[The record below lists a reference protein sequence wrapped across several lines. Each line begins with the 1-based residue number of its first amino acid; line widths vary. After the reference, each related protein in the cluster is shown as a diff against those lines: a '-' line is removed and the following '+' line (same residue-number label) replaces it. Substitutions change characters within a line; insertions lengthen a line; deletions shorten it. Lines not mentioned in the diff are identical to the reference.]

1 MRKNSKYTINAV
13 LPRVIPLHNLPY
25 RLARLLAAMLLGL
38 ALSSFAGA
46 ADLQIP
52 ELGDSSAGLISPAQE
67 YELGQKW
74 LQVFRAQVPT
84 TSDPFLQSYVEDL
97 IRRLA
102 TYSELDD
109 RRLEILVIHNPTLNA
124 FAVPGGIIGVHT
136 GLFRYA
142 DTEEQ
147 FSSVLAHEIA
157 HLSQRHY
164 ARRVE
169 QQEKSS
175 APMMAAMLASIILGM
190 TAGTDAGLAALS
202 AVNAGAL
209 EAQLRFSRQ
218 MEQEADRLGMETL
231 VRSGM
236 DPYAM
241 SDMFENMLRASR
253 FTRKPPEFLMTHPV
267 TESRVSDSRLR
278 AQQFNRGLTEAKL
291 DYEMVKVRAQL
302 MHEKNRSAAIQ
313 IFRDELRG
321 NDYSD
326 TAASYGLALALINNG
341 QSEEAE
347 KIIEPLFKEYPES
360 PFLKVAKA
368 DVFVEQENYEGALK
382 ILREALKTNPNHHG
396 YNTRI
401 AEVLMAAG
409 QYKEC
414 SEVLRAHVKRRPKD
428 DYIWYLLAE
437 VEGLA
442 GNIFE
447 VHLARAQYF
456 KLNGLFDK
464 AEIQLINALKI
475 TKSKDEQTRARLQQE
490 LKEIRNMR
498 RELAEFG

>member
-1 MRKNSKYTINAV
+1 
-13 LPRVIPLHNLPY
+13 
-25 RLARLLAAMLLGL
+25 MLIGL
-38 ALSSFAGA
+38 SLSSFVLA

-52 ELGDSSAGLISPAQE
+52 DLGDSSAGLISPAQE

-74 LQVFRAQVPT
+74 LQVYRAQVPT
-84 TSDPFLQSYVEDL
+84 TSDPFLQTYVEDL
-97 IRRLA
+97 IRQLA
-102 TYSELDD
+102 TYSQLDD

-142 DTEEQ
+142 ATEEQ
-147 FSSVLAHEIA
+147 FASVLAHELA

-169 QQEKSS
+169 KQKNSS
-175 APMMAAMLASIILGM
+175 GPLMAAMLASIILGM

-202 AVNAGAL
+202 AVNASAL
-209 EAQLRFSRQ
+209 DAQLRFSRQ
-218 MEQEADRLGMETL
+218 MEREADRLGMETM

-241 SDMFENMLRASR
+241 SDMFESMLRASR
-253 FTRKPPEFLMTHPV
+253 FTRRPPEFLMTHPV
-267 TESRVSDSRLR
+267 TESRVNDSRLR
-278 AQQFNRGLTEAKL
+278 AQQFNRSLTAAKL

-302 MHEKNRSAAIQ
+302 MHEKNRSAAVQ
-313 IFRDELRG
+313 IFKDELRG
-321 NDYSD
+321 NDLSD
-326 TAASYGLALALINNG
+326 TAASYGLALARTRNG
-341 QSEEAE
+341 QSEEAM
-347 KIIEPLFKEYPES
+347 KIIAPLLKQYPEN
-360 PFLKVAKA
+360 PYLLVAKVDIYA
-368 DVFVEQENYEGALK
+368 EQEKYHEALK
-382 ILREALKTNPNHHG
+382 ILQDVLKTNPNHHA
-396 YNTRI
+396 YNTRA
-401 AEVLMAAG
+401 AEILMAAG
-409 QYKEC
+409 RYTEC
-414 SEVLRAHVKRRPKD
+414 NDILRKHVKRRPKD

-464 AEIQLINALKI
+464 AEIQLMNALKI
-475 TKSKDEQTRARLQQE
+475 TRAKDEQTRARIQQE
-490 LKEIRNMR
+490 LKDIREMR
-498 RELAEFG
+498 RELAEFS

>member
-1 MRKNSKYTINAV
+1 LLKDTYLLIKRTLLIG
-13 LPRVIPLHNLPY
+13 
-25 RLARLLAAMLLGL
+25 LLALPLSMLAVG
-38 ALSSFAGA
+38 

-52 ELGDSSAGLISPAQE
+52 DLGDNSAGLISPAQE

-74 LQVFRAQVPT
+74 LQVYRSQVPT
-84 TSDPFLQSYVEDL
+84 TSDPFIQSYVEKL
-97 IRRLA
+97 IRQLA

-109 RRLEILVIHNPTLNA
+109 RRLEILVIHDSSLNA
-124 FAVPGGIIGVHT
+124 FAVPGGVIGVHT

-142 DTEEQ
+142 NTEEQ

-169 QQEKSS
+169 QQQNAST
-175 APMMAAMLASIILGM
+175 PLIAAFIASIILGM
-190 TAGTDAGLAALS
+190 TAGSDAGIAAM
-202 AVNAGAL
+202 AAINAGSM

-218 MEQEADRLGMETL
+218 MEQEADRIGMETL

-236 DPYAM
+236 NPYAM

-253 FTRKPPEFLMTHPV
+253 FTRRPPEFLMTHPV

-278 AQQFNRGLTEAKL
+278 AQQFKRRESTASLNYQLI
-291 DYEMVKVRAQL
+291 KVRVQL
-302 MHEKNRSAAIQ
+302 LHEKNRNNSVQ
-313 IFRDELRG
+313 IFEDELRG
-321 NDYSD
+321 SGYSD
-326 TAASYGLALALINNG
+326 DAANYGLILALTRDGQTQRAIELIKPLREKFPDNHFFLIAEADIYVKQDNVKQALALL
-341 QSEEAE
+341 S
-347 KIIEPLFKEYPES
+347 KE
-360 PFLKVAKA
+360 L
-368 DVFVEQENYEGALK
+368 
-382 ILREALKTNPNHHG
+382 TTHPNHHAL
-396 YNTRI
+396 NTRY
-401 AEVLMAAG
+401 AEILMEAG
-409 QYKEC
+409 QYQACNEI
-414 SEVLRAHVKRRPKD
+414 LRAHVKRRPKD

-464 AEIQLINALKI
+464 AEIQMSNALRLADKQD
-475 TKSKDEQTRARLQQE
+475 SYARARIQEE
-490 LKEIRNMR
+490 LKDIRKMR
-498 RELAEFG
+498 RELSEF